1 MGNRQCLI
9 FLPKKL
15 RGDEIVSDNNDNSES
30 PTELAE
36 GSVTPT
42 ESLMESDKSSEEAAR
57 SGESLTEHDESTES
71 TSKCRIQ
78 PEKYDLQLVKKP
90 NDSEKLDLLKCDW
103 TFPRSHVFP
112 ATDVRGVSRRFNGT
126 WLEKFVWLRYSESA
140 DGVFCIWCMLFEGS
154 DNLFVKNAVRDW
166 GNLGKYVKRHENSAE
181 HLECKVKSE
190 NFIEIAEGKK
200 DDVVSMSSSA
210 YAGKIER
217 NRGILKSILKV
228 IVLCGRQNIALRGH
242 TEEKSNFMAL
252 VNFRAETDLLL
263 AKHLKESP
271 PNARYLS
278 PQIQNEFIELCG
290 DQIRDNIVKECTE
303 AKFFSLIADE
313 VTDKSTTEQISMCVR
328 FMGKDE
334 NGEYCLKESFVCFTE
349 TSSTTGEEIT
359 QKIIDKFN
367 ELGLIIDN
375 LRGQGYDGAGNMAGK
390 FSGVQA
396 RIKEIVPSAE
406 YVHCYAHCLN
416 LSVVKSCQLPLI
428 RNMMDVVKE
437 ISYAFSYSAKRTG
450 RFKTYLE
457 GADDETTEALEGRK
471 KIKTLCETRWSSRA
485 DALHMFKDAYQLIID
500 TLGDLA
506 TDGDKNAVGLKR
518 SMQDFGFLVC
528 LTVCEHVLQISLK
541 LSNFLQNPS
550 LDLVAAATEAD
561 DVVKTLRHIRG
572 DDGAWQKLY
581 ADTKRLANTQNI
593 EPTKPRTA
601 GRQMHRDNLPG
612 DTPELYW
619 KRSVFYPLLDHLAT
633 EIESRIITPKD
644 RFLAQY
650 LIPSKLH
657 LLTPEKE
664 ATVFMPFAGDL
675 PDKNFQAYKNELLKW
690 KCKWENRSDKP
701 SDLIQTLKHAHPDF
715 YPNIHVAV
723 KILLTM
729 PVSSAT
735 AERSFSSLKRIKTYL
750 RSTMVEDRLNG
761 LSLMHIHRDH
771 QIDLDRIIQQFAA
784 DGNRRIR
791 LIFPY

>member
-1 MGNRQCLI
+1 
-9 FLPKKL
+9 
-15 RGDEIVSDNNDNSES
+15 
-30 PTELAE
+30 
-36 GSVTPT
+36 
-42 ESLMESDKSSEEAAR
+42 
-57 SGESLTEHDESTES
+57 
-71 TSKCRIQ
+71 
-78 PEKYDLQLVKKP
+78 
-90 NDSEKLDLLKCDW
+90 
-103 TFPRSHVFP
+103 
-112 ATDVRGVSRRFNGT
+112 
-126 WLEKFVWLRYSESA
+126 
-140 DGVFCIWCMLFEGS
+140 
-154 DNLFVKNAVRDW
+154 
-166 GNLGKYVKRHENSAE
+166 
-181 HLECKVKSE
+181 LECKVKSE

-375 LRGQGYDGAGNMAGK
+375 LRGQGYDGTGNMAGK

-457 GADDETTEALEGRK
+457 GADNETTEALEGRK
-471 KIKTLCETRWSSRA
+471 KIETLCETRWSSRA
-485 DALHMFKDAYQLIID
+485 DA
-500 TLGDLA
+500 
-506 TDGDKNAVGLKR
+506 
-518 SMQDFGFLVC
+518 
-528 LTVCEHVLQISLK
+528 
-541 LSNFLQNPS
+541 
-550 LDLVAAATEAD
+550 
-561 DVVKTLRHIRG
+561 
-572 DDGAWQKLY
+572 
-581 ADTKRLANTQNI
+581 
-593 EPTKPRTA
+593 
-601 GRQMHRDNLPG
+601 
-612 DTPELYW
+612 
-619 KRSVFYPLLDHLAT
+619 
-633 EIESRIITPKD
+633 
-644 RFLAQY
+644 
-650 LIPSKLH
+650 
-657 LLTPEKE
+657 
-664 ATVFMPFAGDL
+664 
-675 PDKNFQAYKNELLKW
+675 
-690 KCKWENRSDKP
+690 
-701 SDLIQTLKHAHPDF
+701 
-715 YPNIHVAV
+715 
-723 KILLTM
+723 
-729 PVSSAT
+729 
-735 AERSFSSLKRIKTYL
+735 
-750 RSTMVEDRLNG
+750 
-761 LSLMHIHRDH
+761 
-771 QIDLDRIIQQFAA
+771 
-784 DGNRRIR
+784 
-791 LIFPY
+791 